1 MPLTS
6 KGEEIKSAMQDQY
19 GKEKG
24 EQVLY
29 ASANKGTISGIDAMD
44 AEQQRDEQGRF
55 GSGGGSSPPS
65 AAMTSLKMQV
75 EQKQKSEAQA
85 KARAAEPAKKAPA
98 SDPMSGEAAKSG
110 EAPKG
115 PPAQSDVGQ
124 RLAWFNEDE
133 TISVD
138 NAATA
143 KGPDGAQDEP
153 PPQKMLPDQQQ
164 PNTVPG
170 NESPQAATAISPNMI
185 WPGRHV

>member
-44 AEQQRDEQGRF
+44 AEQQRDESGRF
-55 GSGGGSSPPS
+55 GSGGGSASPPAGKGPEGGGGS
-65 AAMTSLKMQV
+65 TTSKSLKSVLQMGEERYQASSQRATQ
-75 EQKQKSEAQA
+75 EGYPRPWAKRATESKS
-85 KARAAEPAKKAPA
+85 
-98 SDPMSGEAAKSG
+98 
-110 EAPKG
+110 
-115 PPAQSDVGQ
+115 
-124 RLAWFNEDE
+124 
-133 TISVD
+133 
-138 NAATA
+138 
-143 KGPDGAQDEP
+143 PDGAQDEP